1 MAIDLIAYLS
11 ERYYGQKKEPT
22 GIGPFL
28 TISRETGCNATELAS
43 ALVKTFRKQGLH
55 WHFVNKE
62 ILDKSAEKLHLDRHR
77 LEHEFLL
84 SKSSAMDDVI
94 KAMSLRYFKNDKKIR
109 DTISEIIRYEA
120 QKGHAIIVGRA
131 GVVSTRGIENGLH
144 IRLVAPLEWRI
155 RSLQKRKMISEK
167 EAAEYIESADKKRN
181 FFLEQFAGKKINEI
195 YFDLVINVASFSE
208 QEAIRIIKNT
218 MELRGML

>member
-22 GIGPFL
+22 GSGPYL
-28 TISRETGCNATELAS
+28 TLSRETGCNATGLAS
-43 ALVKTFRKQGLH
+43 TLVKTLRKKGFH

-120 QKGHAIIVGRA
+120 QKGNAIIVGRA
-131 GVVSTRGIENGLH
+131 GVISTRGIPNGLN
-144 IRLVAPLEWRI
+144 IRLVAPLDWRI
-155 RSLQKRKMISEK
+155 QSLGKRKLLK
-167 EAAEYIESADKKRN
+167 ENEAQTYIEETDKKRN
-181 FFLEQFAGKKINEI
+181 FFLEQFAGKKVTDI
-195 YFDLVINVASFSE
+195 YFDLIINVAVFTE
-208 QEAIRIIKNT
+208 QEVVNLVLNT
-218 MELRGML
+218 MEMKGML

>member
-22 GIGPFL
+22 GIGPYL
-28 TISRETGCNATELAS
+28 TLSRETGCNATGLA
-43 ALVKTFRKQGLH
+43 ATLVKILRKKGLL

-120 QKGHAIIVGRA
+120 QKGNAIIVGRA
-131 GVVSTRGIENGLH
+131 GIISTRGIPNGLN

-155 RSLQKRKMISEK
+155 QSLSKRKIMEENKAKI
-167 EAAEYIESADKKRN
+167 YIEETDKKRN
-181 FFLEQFAGKKINEI
+181 FFLEQFAGKKVTDI
-195 YFDLVINVASFSE
+195 YFDLVINMAVFSE
-208 QEAIRIIKNT
+208 QEAVNMILNT
-218 MELRGML
+218 MEMKGML

>member
-1 MAIDLIAYLS
+1 MSVDLIAYLS

-28 TISRETGCNATELAS
+28 TISRETGCNATGLAA

-77 LEHEFLL
+77 LEHEFLF
-84 SKSSAMDDVI
+84 SKSNTMDDVI

-109 DTISEIIRYEA
+109 DTIAEIIRYEA
-120 QKGHAIIVGRA
+120 QKGHAIVVGRA
-131 GVVSTRGIENGLH
+131 GVISTRGIENGLH
-144 IRLVAPLEWRI
+144 IRLVAPPEWRI
-155 RSLQKRKMISEK
+155 RSLQKRKMMSES
-167 EAAEYIESADKKRN
+167 EARDYIEMTDKKRN
-181 FFLEQFAGKKINEI
+181 LFLEQFAGKKVNEI

-208 QEAIRIIKNT
+208 QEVIHMVKNT
-218 MELRGML
+218 MEMRGML

>member
-1 MAIDLIAYLS
+1 MDLIAYLS

-22 GIGPFL
+22 GTGPYITL
-28 TISRETGCNATELAS
+28 SRETGCNATGLAA
-43 ALVKTFRKQGLH
+43 ALVKTFRKNGQH

-62 ILDKSAEKLHLDRHR
+62 ILDKSAEKLHLDRRR

-84 SKSSAMDDVI
+84 SKSSIMDDVI

-131 GVVSTRGIENGLH
+131 GVVSTQGIPNGLN
-144 IRLVAPLEWRI
+144 IRLVAPLSWRI
-155 RSLQKRKMISEK
+155 RSLAKRKLLSEK
-167 EAAEYIESADKKRN
+167 EAWEYIEEMDRKRN
-181 FFLEQFAGKKINEI
+181 FFLEQFSGKPVSEI
-195 YFDLVINVASFSE
+195 YFDLTINLATFSE
-208 QEAIRIIKNT
+208 QEVIRIIMNT
-218 MELRGML
+218 LEIKGIL

>member
-1 MAIDLIAYLS
+1 MATDLIAYLS

-22 GIGPFL
+22 GIGPYL
-28 TISRETGCNATELAS
+28 TLSRETGCNATTLAAEL
-43 ALVKTFRKQGLH
+43 VRTFRKNGQH

-84 SKSSAMDDVI
+84 SKTSVMDDII

-131 GVVSTRGIENGLH
+131 GVVSTQGIPNGLN
-144 IRLVAPLEWRI
+144 IRLVAPLPWRI
-155 RSLQKRKMISEK
+155 ESLARRKMMTK
-167 EAAEYIESADKKRN
+167 EEAKRYIEEADRKRN
-181 FFLEQFAGKKINEI
+181 FFLEQFSGKPASEI
-195 YFDLVINVASFSE
+195 YFDLIINMSEFTHQQVIQVIQKAME
-208 QEAIRIIKNT
+208 IK
-218 MELRGML
+218 GML

>member
-1 MAIDLIAYLS
+1 MDLIAYLS

-22 GIGPFL
+22 GTGPYITL
-28 TISRETGCNATELAS
+28 SRETGCNATGLAA
-43 ALVKTFRKQGLH
+43 ALVKTFRKNGQH

-62 ILDKSAEKLHLDRHR
+62 ILDKSAEKLHLDRRR

-84 SKSSAMDDVI
+84 SKSSIMDDVI

-131 GVVSTRGIENGLH
+131 GVVSTQGIPNGLN
-144 IRLVAPLEWRI
+144 IRLVAPLSWRI
-155 RSLQKRKMISEK
+155 RSLAKRKLLSEK
-167 EAAEYIESADKKRN
+167 EAREYIEEMDRKRN
-181 FFLEQFAGKKINEI
+181 FFLEQFSGKPVSEI
-195 YFDLVINVASFSE
+195 YFDLTINLATFSE
-208 QEAIRIIKNT
+208 QEVIRIIMNT
-218 MELRGML
+218 LEIKGIL

>member
-1 MAIDLIAYLS
+1 MGVDLIAYLS
-11 ERYYGQKKEPT
+11 ERYYGQQKEPT

-28 TISRETGCNATELAS
+28 TLSRETGCNATGLAA
-43 ALVKTFRKQGLH
+43 ALVKTFRKRGQH

-84 SKSSAMDDVI
+84 SKTNAMDDII

-109 DTISEIIRYEA
+109 DTISQIIRYEA

-131 GVVSTRGIENGLH
+131 GVVSTRGIENGLN
-144 IRLVAPLEWRI
+144 IRLVAPLAWRI
-155 RSLQKRKMISEK
+155 KSLQERKMLSK
-167 EAAEYIESADKKRN
+167 EEAINYIEMTDKKRN
-181 FFLEQFAGKKINEI
+181 FFLEQFAGKKVSEI
-195 YFDLVINVASFSE
+195 YFDLVINMAAFTE
-208 QEAIRIIKNT
+208 QEVIRIITDT
-218 MELRGML
+218 MEMRGML

>member
-1 MAIDLIAYLS
+1 MSVDLIAYLS

-28 TISRETGCNATELAS
+28 TISRETGCNATGLAA

-77 LEHEFLL
+77 LEHEFLF
-84 SKSSAMDDVI
+84 SKSNTMDDVI

-109 DTISEIIRYEA
+109 DTIAEIIRYEA
-120 QKGHAIIVGRA
+120 QKGHAIVVGRA
-131 GVVSTRGIENGLH
+131 GVISTRGIENGLH
-144 IRLVAPLEWRI
+144 IRLVAPPEWRI
-155 RSLQKRKMISEK
+155 RSLQKRKMMSES
-167 EAAEYIESADKKRN
+167 EARDYIEITDKKRN
-181 FFLEQFAGKKINEI
+181 LFLEQFAGKKVNEI

-208 QEAIRIIKNT
+208 QEVIHMVKNT
-218 MELRGML
+218 MEMRGML